1 MNKTPKQAAYHKRLQ
16 KLTPEQRNHARQLR
30 NNTPRPTI
38 DQLALRFGISH
49 SAMFKVLHTTD

>member
-1 MNKTPKQAAYHKRLQ
+1 MNKTKAQQAYHTSMR
-16 KLTPEQRNHARQLR
+16 KLTPEQRTLARQLR
-30 NNTPRPTI
+30 NQTPRPTI